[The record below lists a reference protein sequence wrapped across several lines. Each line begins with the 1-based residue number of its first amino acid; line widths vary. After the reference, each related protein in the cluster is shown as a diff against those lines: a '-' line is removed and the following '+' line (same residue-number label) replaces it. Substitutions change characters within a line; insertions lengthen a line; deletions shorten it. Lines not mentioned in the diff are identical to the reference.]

1 MKKPRWCCWCR
12 ESVLAD
18 EGEQF
23 PLLFFFFLLSVTSPH
38 EMWSIKTENEKKA
51 TIHQES
57 PRAIYFFLVG
67 LLGCCKFVVD
77 ENKRRDHVRVVA
89 NERFHGHQTESS
101 LRNKTTYSSPVD
113 SSGQRWIAGW
123 EKSLFDISHRA
134 AETKSL
140 HFLFSLYFF

>member
-113 SSGQRWIAGW
+113 SSGQR
-123 EKSLFDISHRA
+123 
-134 AETKSL
+134 
-140 HFLFSLYFF
+140 